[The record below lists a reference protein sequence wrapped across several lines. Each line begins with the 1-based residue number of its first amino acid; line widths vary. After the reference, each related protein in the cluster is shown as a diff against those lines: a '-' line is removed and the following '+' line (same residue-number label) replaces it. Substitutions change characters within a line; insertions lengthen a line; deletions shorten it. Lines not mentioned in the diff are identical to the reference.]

1 MLLEN
6 YDVVVIG
13 GGPGGYVCAIRCVQE
28 GLKTL
33 LIEKK
38 YLGGTCLN
46 AGCIPTKSLLQSA
59 KIYEMAK
66 TASQF
71 GVLCRD
77 IKIDFDGIMKRK
89 DEVVLK
95 LRRGVESL
103 AKGNGCTLMTGE
115 ASFIDQSTL
124 NISNGSNQ
132 TKVSFKNAVVATGS
146 YATELPIDGIETVN
160 WVNSDGFLNLK
171 ELPKRVH
178 IVGTGVIG
186 MEFCTFLNAIG
197 VEVTMF
203 DILPEILNG
212 IDNDI
217 VKSHHNVMQKKGVV
231 FYLDAKI
238 KRFERKGEENICY
251 FEKDGATSNV
261 AADLIIMAT
270 GRRPN
275 TNGLNCENIGV
286 KTEKGFICIDDY
298 CKTNLGN
305 VFAIGDVNGK
315 AMLAHA
321 ASEQGMVVAHNLS
334 SNQKQKA
341 DFTLIPSCVYTE
353 PEIANIG
360 LNESKAKALG
370 IDVTVGR
377 FDVSANGKSLVMG
390 GTEGFVKVVGDKKTG
405 EILGLQLYCAHATD
419 MIGEGIAAIKLES
432 TLQEISDAIH
442 PHPTV
447 NEMIM
452 EAVHDALG
460 HSAHKIKR

>member
-1 MLLEN
+1 MDN

-13 GGPGGYVCAIRCVQE
+13 GGPGGYVCAIRCAQE

-33 LIEKK
+33 LVEKK

-46 AGCIPTKSLLQSA
+46 SGCIPTKSLLQSA

-66 TASQF
+66 ASSLF
-71 GVLCRD
+71 GIHCTGVE
-77 IKIDFDGIMKRK
+77 IDFDGIMKRK

-95 LRRGVESL
+95 LRSGVEGL
-103 AKGNGCTLMTGE
+103 VKGNGCMVMTGE
-115 ASFIDQSTL
+115 ASFVDENTLRIGSTE
-124 NISNGSNQ
+124 
-132 TKVSFKNAVVATGS
+132 VSFKNAVIATGS
-146 YATELPIDGIETVN
+146 YATMLPIDGIETVN
-160 WVNSDGFLNLK
+160 IVNSDGFLKLEK
-171 ELPKRVH
+171 LPRRVL

-186 MEFCTFLNAIG
+186 LEFCTFLNTVG
-197 VEVTMF
+197 VEVTML

-212 IDNDI
+212 MDIDI
-217 VKSHHNVMQKKGVV
+217 AKSHRNLMLKKGVK

-238 KRFERKGEENICY
+238 KRFERNGDDNICY
-251 FEKDGATSNV
+251 FEKDGAMLSV
-261 AADLIIMAT
+261 SADLIIMAT

-275 TNGLNCENIGV
+275 TAGLGLENVGV
-286 KTEKGFICIDDY
+286 VLEKRFIRVDDY
-298 CKTNLGN
+298 CKTNIGN
-305 VFAIGDVNGK
+305 IFAIGDVNGK

-321 ASEQGMVVAHNLS
+321 ASEQGMIVAGNLS
-334 SNQKQKA
+334 ADKRQKA
-341 DFTLIPSCVYTE
+341 DFNLIPSCVYTE
-353 PEIANIG
+353 PEIACVGI
-360 LNESKAKALG
+360 NESQAKALG
-370 IDVTVGR
+370 IDVITGT
-377 FDVSANGKSLVMG
+377 FDASANGKSLITG
-390 GTEGFVKVVGDKKTG
+390 ETHGFVKVVGDKRTG
-405 EILGLQLYCAHATD
+405 EILGLQLYVAHATD